1 MGDGRQAVQRLA
13 PASHSRVSVRE
24 PLQAVF
30 TDGLTHVSLFVEPVD
45 SRRDHA
51 ELAGQLG
58 ATATLRQRRGLH
70 WITVMG
76 DVPPA
81 TLRAFAD
88 ALRRR

>member
-1 MGDGRQAVQRLA
+1 MPGFRLA
-13 PASHSRVSVRE
+13 GAVRRPLDGGGDE
-24 PLQAVF
+24 TVLQAVF
-30 TDGLTHVSLFVEPVD
+30 TDGLTHVSLFVEPVE
-45 SRRDHA
+45 SRRDYA
-51 ELAGQLG
+51 DLSGRLG

-88 ALRRR
+88 ALQRRH